1 VYWAGSVRA
10 TSATDFAPD
19 SGRLVLGDWATGSAT
34 PSGGPTPTTLKGD
47 QGAARHETT
56 IFAGR
61 MDDWDARWDSTGTHL
76 AVWIADQQNPDVGTL
91 SLYAVDSFD
100 GKIDLKKPL
109 VDARLAKAGYAL
121 SQGKLV
127 WAEPA
132 EAGGSGDGH
141 IFLYAWTDKGSGS
154 TTETVPGQVIVVR

>member
-1 VYWAGSVRA
+1 
-10 TSATDFAPD
+10 
-19 SGRLVLGDWATGSAT
+19 
-34 PSGGPTPTTLKGD
+34 
-47 QGAARHETT
+47 
-56 IFAGR
+56 
-61 MDDWDARWDSTGTHL
+61 
-76 AVWIADQQNPDVGTL
+76 
-91 SLYAVDSFD
+91 VDPFD

-109 VDARLAKAGYAL
+109 VNARLAKAGYAL

-141 IFLYAWTDKGSGS
+141 IFLYAWTDKGAGS